1 MAGCPSAASA
11 EANGA
16 VGPYRG
22 HMETIALPTRPNPQI
37 QEPTEPADVDARL
50 DAASVDDL
58 RDRLLRDAFLFEDP
72 RGYRAGVED
81 ALVGFEALLPTV
93 ARPDRG

>member
-1 MAGCPSAASA
+1 
-11 EANGA
+11 
-16 VGPYRG
+16 
-22 HMETIALPTRPNPQI
+22 METTALPTRPNPQTE
-37 QEPTEPADVDARL
+37 EPTEPTDVDASP

-81 ALVGFEALLPTV
+81 ALAGFEALLP
-93 ARPDRG
+93 AR